1 MCGLCWP
8 NLAYVCLVLTCK
20 YNTVTQM
27 DVNQLE
33 AGRARTQSCA
43 ELTVLFFVLELM
55 HPEVLLQWF
64 HS

>member
-1 MCGLCWP
+1 
-8 NLAYVCLVLTCK
+8 
-20 YNTVTQM
+20 M